1 MSQRSLSTTRCEQN
15 GGSGSRLLPGSMGFT
30 LIEVLIA
37 LIILSVSLLALAGL
51 MATSTGNNA
60 SGAHLTE
67 AVTMGQD
74 KLEELRATRWET
86 IPEGATTDQTLGST
100 GTAYA
105 RQWAVATA
113 GNLKT
118 VTVTV
123 TWADRINHSV
133 QLLSLISH

>member
-1 MSQRSLSTTRCEQN
+1 MVQRLLPTARYKEN
-15 GGSGSRLLPGSMGFT
+15 PYGGSGSRSKGFT

-51 MATSTGNNA
+51 MVTTTRNNS

-67 AVTMGQD
+67 AVTMAQD
-74 KLEELRATRWET
+74 KLEELRVTRWET
-86 IPEGATTDQTLGST
+86 IPEGATMDQALGST
-100 GTAYA
+100 GTSYA

-123 TWADRINHSV
+123 TWADRMNRSV
-133 QLLSLISH
+133 LLRSLISR